1 MTIFWVTG
9 SKWALMEWGCCR
21 QGLPGVPGPCEGSQ
35 HWHCPDSVAAFQ
47 SALEPQTFTEHS
59 AQSGELVSW
68 GLFSLWE
75 KTWLDG
81 ETNKD
86 FNIFS
91 QCITHIFQL
100 PGWGLYF

>member
-1 MTIFWVTG
+1 M
-9 SKWALMEWGCCR
+9 
-21 QGLPGVPGPCEGSQ
+21 PGPCEGSQ

-47 SALEPQTFTEHS
+47 SALEPQTFTEHL
-59 AQSGELVSW
+59 AQRGELVSW

-81 ETNKD
+81 EANKD